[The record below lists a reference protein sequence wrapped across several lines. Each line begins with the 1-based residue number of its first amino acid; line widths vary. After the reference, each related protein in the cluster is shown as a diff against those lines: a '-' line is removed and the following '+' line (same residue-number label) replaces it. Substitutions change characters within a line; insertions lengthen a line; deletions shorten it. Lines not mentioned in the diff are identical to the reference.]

1 MITNELRPE
10 NPAKTYLKRYR
21 AMMARRES
29 LQRAIEEAYDRATSC
44 TQKLRAVH
52 VDGGNAAYDRMAED
66 IVKVADSTE
75 QLKAVL
81 AQIDRD
87 LQEILRAIDSVT
99 DEMQKTILTLRY
111 IEGLDWESIQDQ
123 LHVERSWGSKL
134 HGRALWNVKQ
144 YLMQTGRLP
153 PRFTHS

>member
-29 LQRAIEEAYDRATSC
+29 LQRSIEEAYDRATSC

-66 IVKVADSTE
+66 VVKVADSTE
-75 QLKAVL
+75 QLKKVL
-81 AQIDRD
+81 DQIDRD
-87 LQEILRAIDSVT
+87 LQEILRAIDSVP
-99 DEMQKTILTLRY
+99 DEMQKTVLTLRY

-144 YLMQTGRLP
+144 YLMQTGRLQ